1 MVERA
6 KNMFHLSNQTGNES
20 RSASRSNGGGDPYGL
35 NAFGGVA
42 TACGTATT
50 AWAMITVAIC
60 FNNDQSMKCTGGNTL
75 VLRRSS
81 IIRDE
86 S

>member
-20 RSASRSNGGGDPYGL
+20 RSAFRSNGGGDPYGL

-60 FNNDQSMKCTGGNTL
+60 FNNDQSIKYAGGVILL

-81 IIRDE
+81 IGNE

>member
-6 KNMFHLSNQTGNES
+6 KNMFHLSNQTVNES

-35 NAFGGVA
+35 NSFGGVA
-42 TACGTATT
+42 AA
-50 AWAMITVAIC
+50 ASAMITVAVC
-60 FNNDQSMKCTGGNTL
+60 FNSDQSIICSGGNTL

-81 IIRDE
+81 IRDE

>member
-1 MVERA
+1 
-6 KNMFHLSNQTGNES
+6 
-20 RSASRSNGGGDPYGL
+20 L

-81 IIRDE
+81 IRDE

>member
-42 TACGTATT
+42 TAYGAAAA

-60 FNNDQSMKCTGGNTL
+60 FNSDQSILCSGGNTL

-81 IIRDE
+81 IRDE